1 MDRIDPTPAPG
12 ARRTIAVGIL
22 GRRAGR
28 TVAIVRSAS
37 GTTGNIRRDSHLPAA
52 PAPAVTA

>member
-1 MDRIDPTPAPG
+1 MDRIDPTSPPG

-28 TVAIVRSAS
+28 TISTVRTAA
-37 GTTGNIRRDSHLPAA
+37 GVTGVVRRDSHTPVA

>member
-1 MDRIDPTPAPG
+1 MKRTHHDNPRTS
-12 ARRTIAVGIL
+12 RRTIAVGIL

-28 TVAIVRSAS
+28 TITIVRSAT
-37 GTTGNIRRDSHLPAA
+37 GTTGSIRRDSHLPAA

>member
-1 MDRIDPTPAPG
+1 MKGIDPTPPPG

-28 TVAIVRSAS
+28 TISTVRTAA
-37 GTTGNIRRDSHLPAA
+37 GVTGAVRRDDHAPAA
-52 PAPAVTA
+52 PRPAVTA